1 MLQTK
6 KTWLNTLIIFSLPLV
21 KIYKK
26 PFFRLKRI
34 MHSLKTSNKSNFSM
48 KPINPEEICD
58 IIMKLKNS
66 KSKGPNRIPTK
77 ILNIIKKLISTPV

>member
-1 MLQTK
+1 
-6 KTWLNTLIIFSLPLV
+6 
-21 KIYKK
+21 
-26 PFFRLKRI
+26 

-66 KSKGPNRIPTK
+66 KSTGPNRIPTK
-77 ILNIIKKLISTPV
+77 SLNIIKKLISTPV